1 LPTNKNGLKK
11 MMPLKNW
18 AVIVTCDEG
27 KRERERIESE
37 RVKELREREREM
49 REREEREIDLKAFFL
64 SS

>member
-1 LPTNKNGLKK
+1 
-11 MMPLKNW
+11 MPLKNW